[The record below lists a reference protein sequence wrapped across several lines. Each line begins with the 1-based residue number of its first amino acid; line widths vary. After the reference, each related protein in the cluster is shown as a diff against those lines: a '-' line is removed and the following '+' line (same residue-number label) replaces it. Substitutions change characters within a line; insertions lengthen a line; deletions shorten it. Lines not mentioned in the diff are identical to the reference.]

1 MSRPDG
7 TVIFEAW
14 RHRHAAANV
23 RNVGAAAG
31 PGVVVGA
38 QSYPYRNEMRILV
51 IEDDR
56 MLARV
61 VERMLGEAGYAVDVT
76 RSADE
81 GCQLAITK
89 AYDAIL
95 LDLELPDRNGLEVV
109 RELRREGRETPVL
122 IMTGR
127 DDDADIVRG
136 LDAGAD
142 DYLLKPVGHEVL
154 KARLRAAV
162 RRGGATRSEQLVLGG
177 LVLNRLTRQVTGDGE
192 EVALTPKEF
201 AMLEHLLLHAEQ
213 VVTRTELLERVWNMR
228 FDPGSNV
235 VDAHVARLRAKL
247 RTAIATPEI
256 RTVRGVGFTLT
267 ASTGRTRAD

>member
-1 MSRPDG
+1 
-7 TVIFEAW
+7 
-14 RHRHAAANV
+14 
-23 RNVGAAAG
+23 
-31 PGVVVGA
+31 
-38 QSYPYRNEMRILV
+38 MRVLV

-56 MLARV
+56 MLARL

-76 RSADE
+76 RNAED
-81 GCQLAITK
+81 GRHMATTVD
-89 AYDAIL
+89 YDAIL

-109 RELRREGRETPVL
+109 RDLRREGRDVPVL

-127 DDDADIVRG
+127 DDDEDIVRG

-142 DYLLKPVGHEVL
+142 DYLLKPVANEVL

-162 RRGGATRSEQLVLGG
+162 RRGGAARTEQLTVGG
-177 LVLNRLTRQVTGDGE
+177 MVMNRLTRQVFGDGRE
-192 EVALTPKEF
+192 IVLTPKEF

-213 VVTRTELLERVWNMR
+213 VVTRTELLEHVWNMR

-247 RTAIATPEI
+247 RAVIATPEI
-256 RTVRGVGFTLT
+256 RTVRGVGFMLT
-267 ASTGRTRAD
+267 AGPDDRATT

>member
-1 MSRPDG
+1 
-7 TVIFEAW
+7 
-14 RHRHAAANV
+14 
-23 RNVGAAAG
+23 
-31 PGVVVGA
+31 
-38 QSYPYRNEMRILV
+38 MRVLV

-56 MLARV
+56 MLARL
-61 VERMLGEAGYAVDVT
+61 VERMLGEAGYSVDTT

-81 GCQLAITK
+81 GRHLATTGD
-89 AYDAIL
+89 YDAIL

-109 RELRREGRETPVL
+109 RELRREGRDTPVL

-127 DDDADIVRG
+127 DDDEDIVRG

-142 DYLLKPVGHEVL
+142 DYLLKPVANEVL

-162 RRGGATRSEQLVLGG
+162 RRGSAARADQLVLGE
-177 LVLNRLTRQVTGDGE
+177 LQLNRLTRQVFGQLGGTPR

-213 VVTRTELLERVWNMR
+213 VVSRSELLEHVWNMK

-256 RTVRGVGFTLT
+256 RTVRGVGFML
-267 ASTGRTRAD
+267 SIHPDTRRDE

>member
-1 MSRPDG
+1 
-7 TVIFEAW
+7 
-14 RHRHAAANV
+14 
-23 RNVGAAAG
+23 
-31 PGVVVGA
+31 
-38 QSYPYRNEMRILV
+38 MRVLV

-56 MLARV
+56 MLARL
-61 VERMLGEAGYAVDVT
+61 VERVLGDAGYAVDIT
-76 RSADE
+76 RNADD
-81 GCQLAITK
+81 GRRLALSGD
-89 AYDAIL
+89 YDAIL
-95 LDLELPDRNGLEVV
+95 LDLELPDRSGLEIV
-109 RELRREGRETPVL
+109 RELRRGGDETPVL

-142 DYLLKPVGHEVL
+142 DYLLKPVANEVL

-162 RRGGATRSEQLVLGG
+162 RRGTATRTDQLTLGE
-177 LVLNRLTRQVTGDGE
+177 LQLHRLTRQVFGQQGGVTR

-213 VVTRTELLERVWNMR
+213 VVSRSELLERVWNMT

-247 RTAIATPEI
+247 RAAIATPEI
-256 RTVRGVGFTLT
+256 RTVRGVGFML
-267 ASTGRTRAD
+267 SIHPDTRRDD